1 MYKQK
6 EHNFE
11 ANSPRLVSGGI
22 SGEETYPTSSDL
34 SEHKSDSMTTKAR
47 PEATSTR

>member
-11 ANSPRLVSGGI
+11 ANSPRQASGGI

-34 SEHKSDSMTTKAR
+34 SEHKSNSIITKT
-47 PEATSTR
+47 PTEGVSTE